1 MQHWHIFRK
10 WNERLFLEMRAAY
23 KQGRSKVD
31 PSISWYKGEIGF
43 FDYYII
49 PLAKKLK
56 QCGAYTTFLAGHF
69 LAVFGSSLT
78 NKICYIRCV
87 WCQLGRVLELCDAES
102 SSMGGTGR
110 VCHCRNDPQ
119 CGTSGTDQCVRRGG
133 SGDLR
138 RPRSIFVL

>member
-23 KQGRSKVD
+23 KQGRSEVD

-56 QCGAYTTFLAGHF
+56 QCGAYTTFLAAAF
-69 LAVFGSSLT
+69 SPLFGSSLT
-78 NKICYIRCV
+78 KNFISGVFGVSSDEYLNYAMQNRRQWEEQGESVI
-87 WCQLGRVLELCDAES
+87 AE
-102 SSMGGTGR
+102 MINNAEQAERT
-110 VCHCRNDPQ
+110 NA
-119 CGTSGTDQCVRRGG
+119 
-133 SGDLR
+133 
-138 RPRSIFVL
+138 FVAEVPALD

>member
-56 QCGAYTTFLAGHF
+56 QCGAYNEPSDTQF
-69 LAVFGSSLT
+69 SLFFA
-78 NKICYIRCV
+78 R
-87 WCQLGRVLELCDAES
+87 
-102 SSMGGTGR
+102 
-110 VCHCRNDPQ
+110 H
-119 CGTSGTDQCVRRGG
+119 
-133 SGDLR
+133 
-138 RPRSIFVL
+138 